1 MENRVYVQK
10 TSIGRKFLIFASVII
25 LFLIAE
31 GWLSFY
37 MKRDF
42 QKSLNVSQS
51 FTLGLEFIQSLSEEL
66 EDFHELTEKVVD
78 DNVASFQS
86 EQLMVRLDLLHESI
100 DHGSTGLIGMVS
112 IRLEDFRD
120 HVHFI
125 EEQLKKLEAWRIAEN
140 KMLSSA
146 YQEELSIAKLALE
159 KSIIEYKETLNDV
172 GAVIEGKINLNAEN
186 ANNVQLKW
194 MVVNV
199 VVEVMAIAMFILV
212 SIYLYRAVMIPIRD
226 LKINTLKLSRGDL
239 NFSDVNVNIKRYDE
253 IGALSYAFNVMA
265 QDLEKA
271 VHENQKLIIAETM
284 AEEEKQ
290 RSDQLEQLNND
301 LIEADQR
308 IQETMF
314 QLEASLGKEKELG
327 QMKSRFVAIA
337 SHQFRTPLAIIQANA
352 ELIKIICSNIEPK
365 MRDRLNVS
373 VSRIEKEISRMTSL
387 MNDVLIFGKVSSGQ
401 TELKTE
407 QVDISTMCNTIID
420 SFNEIQADGRK
431 MDVRVIGELKSV
443 EVDKKMF
450 RHVIDNLISNA
461 FKYSAKDDPKCEI
474 SYLPKEVKISVSD
487 TGIGIPD
494 SELDGLF
501 EPFHR
506 ADNVGDISGTGLG
519 LSIAKEYIELNG
531 GKISVHSRENEGSK
545 FTVSMPYG
553 DKRSLPT

>member
-1 MENRVYVQK
+1 MESRVYVQK
-10 TSIGRKFLIFASVII
+10 TSIGRKFLMFALVII

-42 QKSLNVSQS
+42 QKSMNVAQS
-51 FTLGLEFIQSLSEEL
+51 FAVGLEFIQNLSEEL
-66 EDFHELTEKVVD
+66 EDFHVLTEKVVD
-78 DNVASFQS
+78 DNNVTSFRS
-86 EQLMVRLDLLHESI
+86 EQLMIRLDLLHESI
-100 DHGSTGLIGMVS
+100 DDGSPDLAAMVA
-112 IRLEDFRD
+112 IRLEDFRN
-120 HVHFI
+120 HVHLI

-146 YQEELSIAKLALE
+146 YQEELSIAKLVLE
-159 KSIIEYKETLNDV
+159 KSIIDYKEALNDV
-172 GAVIEGKINLNAEN
+172 EKGIKGKINLNADN
-186 ANNVQLKW
+186 ANSVQLKW

-199 VVEVMAIAMFILV
+199 IVEVAAIAMFILV

-226 LKINTLKLSRGDL
+226 LKENTLKLSRGDL

-265 QDLEKA
+265 KDIEKA
-271 VHENQKLIIAETM
+271 VQENQKLIIAETR
-284 AEEEKQ
+284 AAEEKQ
-290 RSDQLEQLNND
+290 RSDELEQLNND

-308 IQETMF
+308 IQETML
-314 QLEASLGKEKELG
+314 QLERSLGKEKELG

-337 SHQFRTPLAIIQANA
+337 SHQFRTPLAIIQANS
-352 ELIKIICSNIEPK
+352 ELVKIICSNIDPK
-365 MRDRLNVS
+365 LSNRLVVS
-373 VSRIEKEISRMTSL
+373 IDRIEKEISRMTSL

-401 TELKTE
+401 LNLKTE
-407 QVDISTMCNTIID
+407 QVDVSEVCNNIVD

-431 MDVRVIGELKSV
+431 MDFRIIGDLRLA
-443 EVDKKMF
+443 EVDRKMF
-450 RHVIDNLISNA
+450 RHVIDNLVSNA
-461 FKYSAKDDPKCEI
+461 FKYSKKDDPKCEI
-474 SYLPKEVKISVSD
+474 SYLPKKVKISVSD
-487 TGIGIPD
+487 KGIGIPY

-531 GKISVHSRENEGSK
+531 GEITVQSRENEGST
-545 FTVSMPYG
+545 FTVTLPYG
-553 DKRSLPT
+553 G

>member
-1 MENRVYVQK
+1 MESRVYVQK
-10 TSIGRKFLIFASVII
+10 TSIGRKFLMFALVII

-42 QKSLNVSQS
+42 QKSMNVAQS
-51 FTLGLEFIQSLSEEL
+51 FAVGLEFIQNLSEEL
-66 EDFHELTEKVVD
+66 EDFHVLTERVVD
-78 DNVASFQS
+78 DNNVSSFRS
-86 EQLMVRLDLLHESI
+86 EQLMIRLDLLHESI
-100 DHGSTGLIGMVS
+100 DDGSPDLAAMVA
-112 IRLEDFRD
+112 IRLEDFRN
-120 HVHFI
+120 HVHLI

-146 YQEELSIAKLALE
+146 YQEELSIAKLVLE
-159 KSIIEYKETLNDV
+159 KSIIDYKEALNDV
-172 GAVIEGKINLNAEN
+172 EKGIKGKINLNADN
-186 ANNVQLKW
+186 ANSVQLKW

-199 VVEVMAIAMFILV
+199 IVEVAAIAMFILV

-226 LKINTLKLSRGDL
+226 LKENTLKLSRGDL

-265 QDLEKA
+265 KDIEKA
-271 VHENQKLIIAETM
+271 VQENQKLIIAETR
-284 AEEEKQ
+284 AAEEKQ
-290 RSDQLEQLNND
+290 RSDELEQLNND

-308 IQETMF
+308 IQETML
-314 QLEASLGKEKELG
+314 QLERSLGKEKELG

-337 SHQFRTPLAIIQANA
+337 SHQFRTPLAIIQANS
-352 ELIKIICSNIEPK
+352 ELVKIICSNIDPK
-365 MRDRLNVS
+365 LSNRLVVS
-373 VSRIEKEISRMTSL
+373 IDRIEKEISRMTSL

-401 TELKTE
+401 LNLKTE
-407 QVDISTMCNTIID
+407 QVDVSEVCNNIVD

-431 MDVRVIGELKSV
+431 MDFRIIGDLRLA
-443 EVDKKMF
+443 EVDRKMF
-450 RHVIDNLISNA
+450 RHVIDNLVSNA
-461 FKYSAKDDPKCEI
+461 FKYSKKDDPKCEI
-474 SYLPKEVKISVSD
+474 SYLPKKVKISVSD
-487 TGIGIPD
+487 KGIGIPY

-531 GKISVHSRENEGSK
+531 GEITVQSRENEGST
-545 FTVSMPYG
+545 FTVTLPYG
-553 DKRSLPT
+553 G

>member
-1 MENRVYVQK
+1 MESRVYVQK
-10 TSIGRKFLIFASVII
+10 TSIGRKFLMFALVII

-42 QKSLNVSQS
+42 QKSMNVAQS
-51 FTLGLEFIQSLSEEL
+51 FAVGLEFIQNLSEEL
-66 EDFHELTEKVVD
+66 EDFHVLTEKVVD
-78 DNVASFQS
+78 DNNVTSFRS
-86 EQLMVRLDLLHESI
+86 EQLMIRLDLLHESI
-100 DHGSTGLIGMVS
+100 DDGSPDLAAMVA

-120 HVHFI
+120 HVHLI

-146 YQEELSIAKLALE
+146 YQEELSIAKLVLE
-159 KSIIEYKETLNDV
+159 KSIIDYKEALNDV
-172 GAVIEGKINLNAEN
+172 EKGIKGKINLNADN
-186 ANNVQLKW
+186 ANSVQLKW

-199 VVEVMAIAMFILV
+199 IVEVAAIAMFILV

-226 LKINTLKLSRGDL
+226 LKENTLKLSRGDL

-265 QDLEKA
+265 KDIEKA
-271 VHENQKLIIAETM
+271 VQENQKLIIAETR
-284 AEEEKQ
+284 AAEEKQ
-290 RSDQLEQLNND
+290 RSDELEQLNND

-308 IQETMF
+308 IQETML
-314 QLEASLGKEKELG
+314 QLERSLGKEKELG

-337 SHQFRTPLAIIQANA
+337 SHQFRTPLAIIQANS
-352 ELIKIICSNIEPK
+352 ELVKIICSNIDPK
-365 MRDRLNVS
+365 LSNRLVVS
-373 VSRIEKEISRMTSL
+373 IDRIEKEISRMTSL

-401 TELKTE
+401 LNLKTE
-407 QVDISTMCNTIID
+407 QVDVSEVCNNIVD

-431 MDVRVIGELKSV
+431 MDFRIIGDLRLA
-443 EVDKKMF
+443 EVDRKMF
-450 RHVIDNLISNA
+450 RHVIDNLVSNA
-461 FKYSAKDDPKCEI
+461 FKYSKKDDPKCEI
-474 SYLPKEVKISVSD
+474 SYLPKKVKISVSD
-487 TGIGIPD
+487 KGIGIPY

-531 GKISVHSRENEGSK
+531 GEITVQSRENEGST
-545 FTVSMPYG
+545 FTVTLPYG
-553 DKRSLPT
+553 G

>member
-1 MENRVYVQK
+1 M
-10 TSIGRKFLIFASVII
+10 FALVII

-42 QKSLNVSQS
+42 QKSLNVAQS
-51 FTLGLEFIQSLSEEL
+51 FAVGLEFIQNLSEEL
-66 EDFHELTEKVVD
+66 EDFHGLAEKVAD
-78 DNVASFQS
+78 DNVSSFQS

-100 DHGSTGLIGMVS
+100 DNGSKDLVGIVAV
-112 IRLEDFRD
+112 RLEDFRD
-120 HVHFI
+120 HVHLI

-146 YQEELSIAKLALE
+146 YQEELSIAKLVLE
-159 KSIIEYKETLNDV
+159 KSIIDYE
-172 GAVIEGKINLNAEN
+172 GALHDLEKGIKGKINLNTDI
-186 ANNVQLKW
+186 ANSVQLKW

-199 VVEVMAIAMFILV
+199 IVEVVAIAMFILV

-226 LKINTLKLSRGDL
+226 LKENTLKLSRGDL

-265 QDLEKA
+265 KDIDKA
-271 VHENQKLIIAETM
+271 VQENQKLIIAETR
-284 AEEEKQ
+284 AAEEKQ
-290 RSDQLEQLNND
+290 RSDELEQLNND
-301 LIEADQR
+301 LVEADQR
-308 IQETMF
+308 IQETML
-314 QLEASLGKEKELG
+314 QLERSLGKEKELG

-352 ELIKIICSNIEPK
+352 ELVKIICSNIDPK
-365 MRDRLNVS
+365 MSDRLVVS
-373 VSRIEKEISRMTSL
+373 VGRIEKEISRMTSL

-401 TELKTE
+401 LNLKTE
-407 QVDISTMCNTIID
+407 QIDVSAVCNSIVD

-431 MDVRVIGELKSV
+431 MDVRIIGDLRSV
-443 EVDKKMF
+443 EVDRKMF
-450 RHVIDNLISNA
+450 RHVIDNLVSNA
-461 FKYSAKDDPKCEI
+461 FKYSTKDDPKCEI
-474 SYLPKEVKISVSD
+474 SYLPKKVKISVSD

-494 SELDGLF
+494 SEMDGLF

-506 ADNVGDISGTGLG
+506 AENVGDISGTGLG

-531 GKISVHSRENEGSK
+531 GEITVQSRENEGAT
-545 FTVSMPYG
+545 FTVTLPYVP
-553 DKRSLPT
+553 S

>member
-1 MENRVYVQK
+1 
-10 TSIGRKFLIFASVII
+10 
-25 LFLIAE
+25 
-31 GWLSFY
+31 

-66 EDFHELTEKVVD
+66 EDFHKFTEKVVD
-78 DNVASFQS
+78 DNVSSVHS
-86 EQLMVRLDLLHESI
+86 EQLMVRLDLLQESI
-100 DHGSTGLIGMVS
+100 DHGSTYLIDMVS

-120 HVHFI
+120 HVHLI

-146 YQEELSIAKLALE
+146 YQEELSIAKLVLE
-159 KSIIEYKETLNDV
+159 KSIIEYKEALNDV
-172 GAVIEGKINLNAEN
+172 GADIERKINLNAEN

-271 VHENQKLIIAETM
+271 VQENQKLIIAETM

-352 ELIKIICSNIEPK
+352 ELVKIICSNIEPK

-431 MDVRVIGELKSV
+431 MNVRVIGELKSV

-545 FTVSMPYG
+545 FTVSIPYG
-553 DKRSLPT
+553 G

>member
-1 MENRVYVQK
+1 MESRVYVQK
-10 TSIGRKFLIFASVII
+10 TSIGRKFLMFALVII

-42 QKSLNVSQS
+42 QKSMNVAQS
-51 FTLGLEFIQSLSEEL
+51 FAVGLEFIQNLSEEL
-66 EDFHELTEKVVD
+66 EDFHVLTEKVVD
-78 DNVASFQS
+78 DNNVTSFRS
-86 EQLMVRLDLLHESI
+86 EQLMIRLDLLHESI
-100 DHGSTGLIGMVS
+100 DDGSPDLAAMVA

-120 HVHFI
+120 HVHLI

-146 YQEELSIAKLALE
+146 YQEELSIAKLVLE
-159 KSIIEYKETLNDV
+159 KSIIDYKEALNDV
-172 GAVIEGKINLNAEN
+172 EKGIKGKINLNADN
-186 ANNVQLKW
+186 ANSVQLKW
-194 MVVNV
+194 MVVYV
-199 VVEVMAIAMFILV
+199 IVEVAAIAMFILV

-226 LKINTLKLSRGDL
+226 LKENTLKLSRGDL

-265 QDLEKA
+265 KDIEKA
-271 VHENQKLIIAETM
+271 VQENQKLIIAETR
-284 AEEEKQ
+284 AAEEKQ
-290 RSDQLEQLNND
+290 RSDELEQLNND

-308 IQETMF
+308 IQETML
-314 QLEASLGKEKELG
+314 QLERSLGKEKELG

-337 SHQFRTPLAIIQANA
+337 SHQFRTPLAIIQANS
-352 ELIKIICSNIEPK
+352 ELVKIICSNIDPK
-365 MRDRLNVS
+365 LSNRLVVS
-373 VSRIEKEISRMTSL
+373 IDRIEKEISRMTSL

-401 TELKTE
+401 LNLKTE
-407 QVDISTMCNTIID
+407 QVDVSEVCNNIVD

-431 MDVRVIGELKSV
+431 MDFRIIGDLRLA
-443 EVDKKMF
+443 EVDRKMF
-450 RHVIDNLISNA
+450 RHVIDNLVSNA
-461 FKYSAKDDPKCEI
+461 FKYSKKDDPKCEI
-474 SYLPKEVKISVSD
+474 SYLPKKVKISVSD
-487 TGIGIPD
+487 KGIGIPY

-531 GKISVHSRENEGSK
+531 GEITVQSRENEGST
-545 FTVSMPYG
+545 FTVTLPYG
-553 DKRSLPT
+553 G

>member
-1 MENRVYVQK
+1 MESRVYVQK
-10 TSIGRKFLIFASVII
+10 TSIGRKFLMFALVII

-42 QKSLNVSQS
+42 QKSMNVAQS
-51 FTLGLEFIQSLSEEL
+51 FAVGLEFIQNLSEEL
-66 EDFHELTEKVVD
+66 EDFHVLTERVVD
-78 DNVASFQS
+78 DNNVSSFRS
-86 EQLMVRLDLLHESI
+86 EQLMIRLDLLHESI
-100 DHGSTGLIGMVS
+100 DDGSPDLAAMVA
-112 IRLEDFRD
+112 IRLEDFRN
-120 HVHFI
+120 HVHLI

-146 YQEELSIAKLALE
+146 YQEELSIAKLVLE
-159 KSIIEYKETLNDV
+159 KSIIDYKEALNDV
-172 GAVIEGKINLNAEN
+172 EKGIKGKINLNTDN
-186 ANNVQLKW
+186 ANSVQLKW

-199 VVEVMAIAMFILV
+199 IVEVAAIAMFILV

-226 LKINTLKLSRGDL
+226 LKENTLKLSRGDL

-265 QDLEKA
+265 KDIEKA
-271 VHENQKLIIAETM
+271 VQENQKLIIAETR
-284 AEEEKQ
+284 AAEEKQ
-290 RSDQLEQLNND
+290 RSDELEQLNND

-308 IQETMF
+308 IQETML
-314 QLEASLGKEKELG
+314 QLERSLGKEKELG

-337 SHQFRTPLAIIQANA
+337 SHQFRTPLAIIQANS
-352 ELIKIICSNIEPK
+352 ELVKIICSNIDPK
-365 MRDRLNVS
+365 LSNRLVVS
-373 VSRIEKEISRMTSL
+373 IDRIEKEISRMTSL

-401 TELKTE
+401 LNLKTE
-407 QVDISTMCNTIID
+407 QVDVSEVCNNIVD

-431 MDVRVIGELKSV
+431 MDFRIIGDLRLV
-443 EVDKKMF
+443 EVDRKMF
-450 RHVIDNLISNA
+450 RHVIDNLVSNA
-461 FKYSAKDDPKCEI
+461 FKYSKKDDPKCEI
-474 SYLPKEVKISVSD
+474 SYLPKKVKISVSD
-487 TGIGIPD
+487 TGIGIPY

-531 GKISVHSRENEGSK
+531 GEITVQSHENEGST
-545 FTVSMPYG
+545 FTVTLPYG
-553 DKRSLPT
+553 G